1 MPRANNDYL
10 PHTVQHPSLTMQ
22 EEAAGGRK
30 EAASGRMVA
39 RAAHPDD
46 KRPTNVT
53 PPSFGSPPK
62 FGSVAGAGLLGAVA
76 ATPGNPAPPLL
87 PPPSCHSML
96 SGKMSA
102 GAPGQAM
109 TSAGVEAQQEDL
121 LVGTAEGDWRQA
133 NAARAAR
140 GGRRLRAGDLQS
152 GMGVEKAS
160 PVRLPCP
167 ATMRF
172 S

>member
-1 MPRANNDYL
+1 MP
-10 PHTVQHPSLTMQ
+10 TTMQ

-30 EAASGRMVA
+30 EVASGRMVA
-39 RAAHPDD
+39 RAADPDD

-76 ATPGNPAPPLL
+76 ATPGNPTPPLL
-87 PPPSCHSML
+87 PPPSCHSVL
-96 SGKMSA
+96 PVQS
-102 GAPGQAM
+102 APGQAM
-109 TSAGVEAQQEDL
+109 TSAGVEAEREDIL
-121 LVGTAEGDWRQA
+121 EGTRGDWSQA
-133 NAARAAR
+133 NAARTAR
-140 GGRRLRAGDLQS
+140 GDRRLRAGDLES

-160 PVRLPCP
+160 LVRLPCP

>member
-1 MPRANNDYL
+1 MP
-10 PHTVQHPSLTMQ
+10 TTMQ

-39 RAAHPDD
+39 RAADPDD

-76 ATPGNPAPPLL
+76 ATPGNPGPPLL
-87 PPPSCHSML
+87 PPRSCHSML

-109 TSAGVEAQQEDL
+109 TSAGVEAEKEDL
-121 LVGTAEGDWRQA
+121 LEGTKGDWRQA

-140 GGRRLRAGDLQS
+140 GDRPLRAGDLQS
-152 GMGVEKAS
+152 GMGVEKVS